1 VWCGC
6 TFGTE
11 SAMGKGPKFTRVD
24 QDADLEEPVQLNPI
38 HLGDGGDEAKVGT
51 FEMSHH
57 ATSVSVLFK
66 KYFVAVIAIL
76 TTLVILSLLLGG
88 EFQTAPHNTG
98 DTTTTANWADFH
110 AYGSKGAVASDSA
123 TCSDMGLEILKKGG
137 NAVDASI
144 TTALCLGVVSP
155 LSSGIGGGCFLV
167 FHNSSSGDNVFIDSR
182 EIAPGAA
189 TSHMFESDPLKAQN
203 GGMAVAVLAEVK
215 GLYLAWQRHGSGLP
229 WKDLVLPVAT
239 VARRWVVSP
248 QLAAGIAHQ
257 ASEFLLSGDYPELS
271 KLYVKNNGKI
281 KVAGDV
287 VEQPALAETLT
298 QIAEHGPAY
307 LYDTMAATLAVE
319 IRAAGG
325 IVTEDD
331 IRRYEPIVYPA
342 LESRF
347 MGYRYVG
354 AGGSSSGGAI
364 VAGILNYMGSIAEP
378 LVSQG
383 LLYTHRLV
391 EGMKHGFAMRLHLA
405 DPEYVNTTDVVRAL
419 LSVDYMSTLQEAS
432 PASGVLPLR
441 AYGGR
446 YNLSYISPKDS
457 GTTHL
462 SVVDSSGNA
471 VALTSTINT
480 YFGSKVVSP
489 STGIL
494 FNNQMDDFSIPGAS
508 NYFNLA
514 PSPFNYPAPY
524 KRPLSSMS
532 PSIILDDL
540 APRSDG
546 KVRMVA
552 GGSGGPRIIT
562 ATLQVPSFT
571 WCACRDV
578 DALCNRRS
586 MAALHR

>member
-1 VWCGC
+1 
-6 TFGTE
+6 
-11 SAMGKGPKFTRVD
+11 
-24 QDADLEEPVQLNPI
+24 
-38 HLGDGGDEAKVGT
+38 
-51 FEMSHH
+51 
-57 ATSVSVLFK
+57 
-66 KYFVAVIAIL
+66 
-76 TTLVILSLLLGG
+76 
-88 EFQTAPHNTG
+88 
-98 DTTTTANWADFH
+98 
-110 AYGSKGAVASDSA
+110 
-123 TCSDMGLEILKKGG
+123 MGLEILKKGG

-155 LSSGIGGGCFLV
+155 MSSGIGGGCFIV
-167 FHNSSSGDNVFIDSR
+167 FHNSTSGENVFIDSR

-189 TSHMFESDPLKAQN
+189 TSDMFVSDPLKAQN
-203 GGMAVAVLAEVK
+203 GGLAVAVLAEVK
-215 GLYLAWQRHGSGLP
+215 GLYLAWQRYGGGLP
-229 WKDLVLPVAT
+229 WKELVLPVAT
-239 VARRWVVSP
+239 LAQRWVISA
-248 QLAAGIAHQ
+248 QLAANIVEHAT
-257 ASEFLLSGDYPELS
+257 EFLLSGEYPELS
-271 KLYVKNNGKI
+271 KLYVKANGQI
-281 KVAGDV
+281 KGAGDV
-287 VEQPALAETLT
+287 VEQPALAETLRR
-298 QIAEHGPAY
+298 IAEDGPAY
-307 LYDTMAATLAVE
+307 IYDTMAATLAAEV
-319 IRAAGG
+319 RDAGG
-325 IVTEDD
+325 VLIEDD

-364 VAGILNYMGSIAEP
+364 VAGILNYMDSIAEP

-419 LSVDYMSTLQEAS
+419 LSYDYMSALQQS
-432 PASGVLPLR
+432 TPASSVLPLR
-441 AYGGR
+441 DYGGR
-446 YNLSYISPKDS
+446 YNMSYIAPTDS

-462 SVVDSSGNA
+462 SVVDRAGNA
-471 VALTSTINT
+471 VALTSTVNT

-494 FNNQMDDFSIPGAS
+494 FNNEMDDFSIPGAS
-508 NYFNLA
+508 NYFGLA

-532 PSIILDDL
+532 PSIVLDDL

-562 ATLQVPSFT
+562 ATLQVRTCGGLSGRSS
-571 WCACRDV
+571 CASGDWRCR
-578 DALCNRRS
+578 L
-586 MAALHR
+586 LFWFL